1 VIPTM
6 RSDAPP
12 LVAPVRIRPGVMVQR
27 WERLTFLHWPVE
39 PALVQRLLPP
49 GLEPDLFDGSAWV
62 GLIPFRLTVG
72 LPWMPRLPWVSTF
85 AEANVRTYVRGADG
99 EPGIWF
105 LSLDAERLG
114 AVAVARRVYRLPY
127 VWARMR
133 QHETNGTILYE
144 SRRRWPGP
152 EAPSFRIAVAPGR
165 PIPPAELSELERFL
179 ICRWRLYT
187 PAALELPPSGFEFAA
202 TQVDH
207 PPWPL
212 RRARVVEL
220 RQELTAAAGLE
231 VKGFPLVHFSPG
243 VKVRFDRPRP
253 VSTRH
258 ERSASSSIS

>member
-1 VIPTM
+1 
-6 RSDAPP
+6 
-12 LVAPVRIRPGVMVQR
+12 MVQR

-39 PALVQRLLPP
+39 PELVQRLLPP
-49 GLEPDLFDGSAWV
+49 GLEPDLFDGAAWV

-72 LPWMPRLPWVSTF
+72 LPWMPRVPWVSTF
-85 AEANVRTYVRGADG
+85 SEANVRTYVRGSDG
-99 EPGIWF
+99 ERGIWF

-133 QHETNGTILYE
+133 QREGFGTILYE

-152 EAPSFRIAVAPGR
+152 EAPSFRIAIAPGR
-165 PIPPAELSELERFL
+165 AIPPGELSELERFL
-179 ICRWRLYT
+179 ICRWRLYS
-187 PAALELPPSGFEFAA
+187 PAAMALPPSGFGFVA

-207 PPWPL
+207 PAWPV
-212 RRARVVEL
+212 RRARAVEL

-231 VKGFPLVHFSPG
+231 VQGSPLVHFSPG
-243 VKVRFDRPRP
+243 VKVRFDRRRP
-253 VSTRH
+253 VSTRL

>member
-1 VIPTM
+1 VIPTT
-6 RSDAPP
+6 RSDAPR

-27 WERLTFLHWPVE
+27 WERLTFLHWRVE
-39 PALVQRLLPP
+39 PGLVQRLLPP
-49 GLEPDLFDGSAWV
+49 GLEPDLFDGAAWV

-99 EPGIWF
+99 ERGIWF

-133 QHETNGTILYE
+133 QRERSGTILYE

-152 EAPSFRIAVAPGR
+152 EAPSFRIAIAPGR
-165 PIPPAELSELERFL
+165 PIPPGELSELERFL
-179 ICRWRLYT
+179 ICRWRLYS
-187 PAALELPPSGFEFAA
+187 PAAMALPPSGFGFVA

-207 PPWPL
+207 PAWPV
-212 RRARVVEL
+212 RRARAVEL

-231 VKGFPLVHFSPG
+231 VQGSPLVHFSPG
-243 VKVRFDRPRP
+243 VKVRFDRRRP
-253 VSTRH
+253 VSTRL